1 MSKKN
6 LNKANVR
13 QGNKRKG
20 AAEKQAAIRA
30 TLENKARRMLSSL
43 RRNPEDS
50 QTTDALVDLVGRHPF
65 LRNIKV

>member
-1 MSKKN
+1 MSRN

-13 QGNKRKG
+13 QGSKRKG

-65 LRNIKV
+65 LRNIKI